1 MSELT
6 ECYVIKW
13 MDEDRTIWEKT
24 EESFMCY
31 LPYIGLDPRYEL
43 LVKRTPFPKPPF
55 DARIAKLITTN
66 EISLEYD
73 SEFPD
78 YRQWVETYD
87 TVSRETADLIVAVN
101 EVESLCS
108 ASLLKGKD
116 AFKYLLIGVC
126 LTYKRIIT
134 GAELPT
140 KQKNFMENVLAPLG
154 VKFWQNH
161 DLSEVKK
168 ASITAN
174 QPVNLDDGFINS

>member
-1 MSELT
+1 MT
-6 ECYVIKW
+6 ECYVIEW
-13 MDEDRTIWEKT
+13 MDENRTIWEKRND
-24 EESFMCY
+24 SFVCD
-31 LPYIGLDPRYEL
+31 LPYIGLAENYEI
-43 LVKRTPFPKPPF
+43 LVKRTPFIKPPI
-55 DARIAKLITTN
+55 DERLARIITN
-66 EISLEYD
+66 NDISVGYD
-73 SEFPD
+73 SEFPA
-78 YRQWVETYD
+78 YRQWVETYN
-87 TVSRETADLIVAVN
+87 TVSRDTADLIVAVN

-108 ASLLKGKD
+108 ASLLKNKD

-134 GAELPT
+134 GAELPA
-140 KQKNFMENVLAPLG
+140 KQKNFMENILAPLG